1 MNNPQITQITQKG
14 SKRTNISAEQTEM
27 LTKPLTDNDPR
38 TFAVIGAAMEV
49 HKQLGCGF
57 LEAVYQEAL
66 ALEFAARNISFKRE
80 VCLPIQYRGQ
90 ILATSY
96 CADFICFDGVVVEL
110 KALAHMSGTEEAQV
124 INYLKATGFEVGLLL
139 NFGARSLQHRRLVL
153 SKSS

>member
-1 MNNPQITQITQKG
+1 MMK
-14 SKRTNISAEQTEM
+14 ALTE
-27 LTKPLTDNDPR
+27 NDSR
-38 TFAVIGAAMEV
+38 TFAIIGAAMEV

-66 ALEFAARNISFKRE
+66 AIEFAKRTTPSRREAR
-80 VCLPIQYRGQ
+80 LPIHYKGQ
-90 ILATSY
+90 LLSTVY
-96 CADFICFDGVVVEL
+96 CVDFICFDSVIIEL

-153 SKSS
+153 SKSL

>member
-1 MNNPQITQITQKG
+1 
-14 SKRTNISAEQTEM
+14 
-27 LTKPLTDNDPR
+27 
-38 TFAVIGAAMEV
+38 MEV
-49 HKQLGCGF
+49 HKQLGRGF

-66 ALEFAARNISFKRE
+66 ALKFATRNIFFKRE

-90 ILATSY
+90 ILATAY
-96 CADFICFDGVVVEL
+96 CADFICFESVVVEL

-153 SKSS
+153 SKSL